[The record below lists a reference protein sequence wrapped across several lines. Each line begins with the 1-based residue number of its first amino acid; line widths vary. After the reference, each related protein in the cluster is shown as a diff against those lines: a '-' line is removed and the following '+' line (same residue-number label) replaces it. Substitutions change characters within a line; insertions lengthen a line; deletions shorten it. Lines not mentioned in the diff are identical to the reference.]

1 MFSHMFMNACKILKE
16 SYMTELIQLVMADSL
31 DLHIFAEIV
40 QVCFGRSH
48 CSDTGAREAD
58 LGSGSKFIY
67 HIRIAGLRALVQDL
81 EKEILILVIKM
92 MNTVSVVPVNTEV
105 RSRRLQ
111 VRETLHRLL

>member
-1 MFSHMFMNACKILKE
+1 MFMNACKILKE
-16 SYMTELIQLVMADSL
+16 SYMTELIQLVMADGL

-48 CSDTGAREAD
+48 CRDTGTRETD

-67 HIRIAGLRALVQDL
+67 HIRIASLSALVQYL

-92 MNTVSVVPVNTEV
+92 MNTVSVVPVNTEI

-111 VRETLHRLL
+111 MRETLHRLL